1 MVWWTKCF
9 CCCYFEEKYSH
20 WQILQY
26 QTNYLI
32 EDAKEDSVDKATND
46 SGSEPATKKI
56 KISEDKP
63 IGYAPEE
70 DLIKLRPQVINTD
83 FCIAKRQKYMYYYY
97 NLYYLII
104 SIILYLLILF

>member
-1 MVWWTKCF
+1 LYFKNSFF
-9 CCCYFEEKYSH
+9 CKRN
-20 WQILQY
+20 ILY
-26 QTNYLI
+26 QTNHLI

-46 SGSEPATKKI
+46 GESEPATKKI

>member
-1 MVWWTKCF
+1 MELRTNFIFSKC
-9 CCCYFEEKYSH
+9 CCCYFEEKYSYS
-20 WQILQY
+20 QILQY
-26 QTNYLI
+26 QTNYII

-46 SGSEPATKKI
+46 VESEPATKKI

-83 FCIAKRQKYMYYYY
+83 FCIAKVKTKICIRIC
-97 NLYYLII
+97 II
-104 SIILYLLILF
+104 

>member
-1 MVWWTKCF
+1 M
-9 CCCYFEEKYSH
+9 
-20 WQILQY
+20 Y

-32 EDAKEDSVDKATND
+32 QDAKEDSVDKATND
-46 SGSEPATKKI
+46 VESEPAPKKI

-83 FCIAKRQKYMYYYY
+83 FCIAKRQKYVYYTYT
-97 NLYYLII
+97 
-104 SIILYLLILF
+104 SRGVALFLPSSGMNRTKG